1 MEETAPK
8 KPRAVLLAA
17 AVAVLTVG
25 GGITY
30 GTYRYFRP
38 IAARD
43 AIPADAFFSVHMNG
57 KFLRNSFLGTVL
69 SQALPAL
76 RADGSLHETDNP
88 VGALARLDEACGFPV
103 LSRLDELVVFAE
115 ERTPGAPTDATT
127 PLLGA
132 ALRGEVTAAELA
144 KCSRGVVASDT
155 SQLRRDGSFYRGE
168 KAELGI
174 AYALGARRPFLVGPP
189 AAVDAA
195 VASVDGLRMPFS
207 KGAVGLRRA
216 FVDASA
222 SPYTYATA
230 WLRRTP
236 AITRL
241 LKGAAAFLP
250 TAELARG
257 LPSVDEMLLVVGG
270 TGSGKNQA
278 TDRVSIVLDA
288 ECTEASGCKDVA
300 TFLKRERF
308 ELGKNLAVRL
318 LGFGSTLDQAAIS
331 EGEREGRGTVRLAV
345 TLDGDTLGGAAALVG
360 H

>member
-17 AVAVLTVG
+17 PLVALLLG
-25 GGITY
+25 GLGFGI
-30 GTYRYFRP
+30 YRYLRP
-38 IAARD
+38 VYARE
-43 AIPADAFFSVHMNG
+43 AIPEDAFFALHVNG

-88 VGALARLDEACGFPV
+88 VGTLARLDEACGFPA
-103 LSRLDELVVFAE
+103 LSRLDELVVFAL
-115 ERTPGAPTDATT
+115 PGATNEATT
-127 PLLGA
+127 PPIAA
-132 ALRGEVTAAELA
+132 ALRGEVTTAELA
-144 KCSRGVVASDT
+144 TCSRGIVAADT
-155 SQLRRDGSFYRGE
+155 SPLRREGSFYRGE

-174 AYALGARRPFLVGPP
+174 AYALGARRPFVIGPSG
-189 AAVDAA
+189 AVDAA
-195 VASVDGLRMPFS
+195 IATVDGQRPPFS
-207 KGAVGLRRA
+207 KGAAGLRKA
-216 FVDASA
+216 YLDASA
-222 SPYTYATA
+222 SEYTYATA
-230 WLRRTP
+230 WLRKTP

-241 LKGAAAFLP
+241 LKGASAFLP

-257 LPSVDEMLLVVGG
+257 LPTVEEVVVVASG
-270 TGSGKNQA
+270 TGPGKNQA
-278 TDRVSIVLDA
+278 TDGVSLVLDA

-318 LGFGSTLDQAAIS
+318 MGFGSTLDQAAIS
-331 EGEREGRGTVRLAV
+331 EGERGGRGTVHLAV
-345 TLDGDTLGGAAALVG
+345 TFDGDTLGGAAALVG

>member
-17 AVAVLTVG
+17 AFAVVTVG
-25 GGITY
+25 SGVTY
-30 GTYRYFRP
+30 GLYRYLRP
-38 IAARD
+38 VSARE
-43 AIPADAFFSVHMNG
+43 AIPADAFFSLHVNG
-57 KFLRNSFLGTVL
+57 TFLRNSFLGTVL
-69 SQALPAL
+69 TQALPAL
-76 RADGSLHETDNP
+76 RADRSLNETDNP
-88 VGALARLDEACGFPV
+88 IGALARLDEACGFPV
-103 LSRLDELVVFAE
+103 LSRLDELVIFAQ
-115 ERTPGAPTDATT
+115 ERTPGAAADAST
-127 PLLGA
+127 PMIGA
-132 ALRGEVTAAELA
+132 ALRGEVSATELA
-144 KCSRGVVASDT
+144 TCSRGVVASDT

-168 KAELGI
+168 KADLGI

-189 AAVDAA
+189 ASVDAA
-195 VASVDGLRMPFS
+195 VATVDGLRVPFS
-207 KGAVGLRRA
+207 NGAAGLRKA
-216 FVDASA
+216 NVDASA

-230 WLRRTP
+230 WLHRTA

-257 LPSVDEMLLVVGG
+257 LPSVDEALVVVRG

-278 TDRVSIVLDA
+278 AEGVSIALDA
-288 ECTEASGCKDVA
+288 ECTDVSGCKDVA

-331 EGEREGRGTVRLAV
+331 DGERGGRGTLRIAV

>member
-17 AVAVLTVG
+17 ALAVLTVG
-25 GGITY
+25 GGIAY
-30 GTYRYFRP
+30 GAYRYFRP
-38 IAARD
+38 VAARD
-43 AIPADAFFSVHMNG
+43 AIPADAFFSVHVNG

-76 RADGSLHETDNP
+76 RADGSLNETDNP
-88 VGALARLDEACGFPV
+88 IGALARLDEACGFPV
-103 LSRLDELVVFAE
+103 LSRLDELVIFAE
-115 ERTPGAPTDATT
+115 ERTPGATTDATT
-127 PLLGA
+127 PLFGA

-168 KAELGI
+168 KAELGV

-207 KGAVGLRRA
+207 KGAAGLQRA

-222 SPYTYATA
+222 SSYTYATA

-257 LPSVDEMLLVVGG
+257 LPSVDEILVVVSG
-270 TGSGKNQA
+270 TGGGKNQA

-288 ECTEASGCKDVA
+288 ECTETSGCKDVA

-318 LGFGSTLDQAAIS
+318 LGFGSTLDHAEIS
-331 EGEREGRGTVRLAV
+331 EGERGGRGTVRVAV